1 MYFAEAVLEG
11 ARSGNNSEL
20 ERQETVEKTR
30 GLDESSGYQTE
41 VDFNT
46 KVKSFLSLS
55 PTHEV
60 KQCILS
66 RLKATIS

>member
-1 MYFAEAVLEG
+1 MYFAEAAFEG

-60 KQCILS
+60 KQCIFPG
-66 RLKATIS
+66 